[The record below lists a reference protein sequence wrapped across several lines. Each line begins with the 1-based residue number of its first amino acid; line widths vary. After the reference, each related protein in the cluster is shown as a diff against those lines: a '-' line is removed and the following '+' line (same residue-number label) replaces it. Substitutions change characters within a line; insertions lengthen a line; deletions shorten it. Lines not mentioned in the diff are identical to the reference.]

1 MGASGER
8 AFLPKSKVMG
18 IMALA
23 FQSREFG
30 FSMELTAEDLE
41 KINRKRAQ
49 DVQYFDRVA
58 DQYVNEHTRK
68 ISYPVTLSDNVGVW
82 WK

>member
-8 AFLPKSKVMG
+8 AFLPKSKGMG

-49 DVQYFDRVA
+49 DVQYYDRVA

>member
-1 MGASGER
+1 M
-8 AFLPKSKVMG
+8 PKSKGMG

-23 FQSREFG
+23 FESREFG

-49 DVQYFDRVA
+49 DVQYFVRFA